1 MAEESQMG
9 GTRVTRREAERSKWP
24 TVGSRMNTW
33 QTLIRGDEENA
44 AQLGP
49 MAGTNNLHTST
60 AKSQTIVVGNWGGP
74 GGTGWDDGS
83 YTGIREIDLSHKD
96 AIGSLSVIYDVNGT
110 HFPGPK
116 HIVPGAYTK
125 EKIVLQFPQEFIVSV
140 SGYTGSL
147 PGHPVV
153 VRSLTI
159 KTNKRTLGPYGVEQG
174 TPFSFPIANG
184 LIVGFKGSSGDL
196 LDSIGFHLSL

>member
-1 MAEESQMG
+1 MHIAH
-9 GTRVTRREAERSKWP
+9 
-24 TVGSRMNTW
+24 
-33 QTLIRGDEENA
+33 
-44 AQLGP
+44 
-49 MAGTNNLHTST
+49 AGTNNLHTST